1 MGCKNPSRCDR
12 VMAVCLR
19 CGHIWRSVKHCNWF
33 FVILQ
38 HFTPIARSERL
49 FNYYYY
55 VSGSMRHW
63 KKNVFLHVPNCSP
76 HDYAYSEIRVFQP
89 IVNLMA
95 SSKANVGDWLPCM
108 EIGSIIWNGKAIQRN
123 TLNKFEIL
131 FIILFRFF
139 GRFEV
144 QITNSFRTAI
154 WFTNSAV
161 NKNQLEVVSKK

>member
-1 MGCKNPSRCDR
+1 MWSYLKKFKT
-12 VMAVCLR
+12 LQL
-19 CGHIWRSVKHCNWF
+19 IF
-33 FVILQ
+33 FYSAAFYTNREELNV
-38 HFTPIARSERL
+38 HST

-154 WFTNSAV
+154 WFTNSAA